1 MFIPLYWVSVRKIG
15 LFNAAHIKY
24 LSKNVYCN
32 RNIEFLFSMYLLLC
46 FRFEFKGCTFAQ
58 YKQQIYSHVPIIEV
72 RTFNIVGLG
81 LSIPDN
87 NYTL

>member
-1 MFIPLYWVSVRKIG
+1 
-15 LFNAAHIKY
+15 
-24 LSKNVYCN
+24 
-32 RNIEFLFSMYLLLC
+32 MYLLLC

-58 YKQQIYSHVPIIEV
+58 YKQQIFSHVPIIDV
-72 RTFNIVGLG
+72 RIFNIVGLG